1 MKNHLRHLGLV
12 TILLCCLNSC
22 ISKKEIVRPLP
33 REIVTINDHY
43 YNDNLDALIKD
54 YTSYPQYKEYIYELL
69 FIDFDFS
76 AMSYEDIFFIKEKN
90 AYNSELYA
98 GFKEVLKEREYEIV
112 DQLQYMSIDS
122 LNIYYMKHPVQRG
135 FIGEFIDTTIIRV
148 LPDLEYPEIKYLAN
162 LFNGTQVGEKMHK
175 IQEEQKIKKTTIIDD
190 LNEFTLR
197 ESESLENFK
206 NEIEAYAMLSAF
218 ENIETFMGKMMR
230 DDFPKEEKEVLKI
243 ANNLIRQT
251 MSVEVEKHVANKMLE
266 YVNVINDTRKTCFI
280 SLSDDSIKAITLLK
294 EEMFVNCND
303 VKLPQYRIRYNP
315 EPLYM
320 ISKKQNKRDWIGG
333 ALTIIS
339 LFDPTNITDAI
350 DLAYGVGA
358 TLKIQHDIKNQ
369 ILKFINDFADAIR
382 KSSQEYSENVANIIN
397 KELAKSHEIFK
408 SETYEIY

>member
-1 MKNHLRHLGLV
+1 
-12 TILLCCLNSC
+12 
-22 ISKKEIVRPLP
+22 
-33 REIVTINDHY
+33 
-43 YNDNLDALIKD
+43 
-54 YTSYPQYKEYIYELL
+54 
-69 FIDFDFS
+69 
-76 AMSYEDIFFIKEKN
+76 
-90 AYNSELYA
+90 
-98 GFKEVLKEREYEIV
+98 
-112 DQLQYMSIDS
+112 
-122 LNIYYMKHPVQRG
+122 MKHPVQRG
-135 FIGEFIDTTIIRV
+135 FIGEFMDTTIIRV

-369 ILKFINDFADAIR
+369 NLKFINDFADAIR

-397 KELAKSHEIFK
+397 KELTKSHEIFK